1 MDHTTL
7 NHPMETTP
15 TIIENQNQSLLKLVL
30 SPTLT
35 ICVESATTTASTSQK
50 SNDPTIKF
58 KRTKLTNTHDEGF
71 GLLHQSSFSLT
82 FDDYIKLKECINT
95 VDNFLTFLFHNS
107 TNVTRYGKI

>member
-1 MDHTTL
+1 MDHQ
-7 NHPMETTP
+7 METTP

-35 ICVESATTTASTSQK
+35 ICVESATSTTASTTQK

-71 GLLHQSSFSLT
+71 GDLVYFTNLHFHSHLT
-82 FDDYIKLKECINT
+82 II
-95 VDNFLTFLFHNS
+95 
-107 TNVTRYGKI
+107 